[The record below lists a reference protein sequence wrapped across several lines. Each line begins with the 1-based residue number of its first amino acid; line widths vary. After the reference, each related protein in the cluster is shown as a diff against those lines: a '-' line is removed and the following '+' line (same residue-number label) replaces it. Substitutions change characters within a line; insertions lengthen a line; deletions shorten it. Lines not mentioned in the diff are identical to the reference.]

1 MLGSFYMHMKPS
13 STLAYGVFLKKS
25 STPTVSSLPYFS
37 YLTSHTETSKSFYS
51 KSMSPVR
58 LHFLTYPNLTPWHST
73 TVPLHSK
80 PSPSSFHISSTVFNF
95 RSILPFSFSDST
107 SGLLATTAENHIHEW
122 IRTTTDLWS
131 PASPRPSA
139 SLINLLPYF

>member
-95 RSILPFSFSDST
+95 RSIIEQLAIVFHMFKKK
-107 SGLLATTAENHIHEW
+107 SGYVKDFKKAQIKLLEIKITVLEMKKYIGWN
-122 IRTTTDLWS
+122 
-131 PASPRPSA
+131 
-139 SLINLLPYF
+139 